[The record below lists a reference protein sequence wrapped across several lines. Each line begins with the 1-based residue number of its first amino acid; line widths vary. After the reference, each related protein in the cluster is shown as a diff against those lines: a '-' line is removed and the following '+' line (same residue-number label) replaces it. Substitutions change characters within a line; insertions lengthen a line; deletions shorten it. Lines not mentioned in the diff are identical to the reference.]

1 MKNDL
6 SDIVEDAQESTA
18 TVTFLSI
25 CCSGCSPVCLLA
37 IELVG
42 RHVHR
47 AANSEAQTIGFLQWL
62 CKGQLWLQSRGT
74 FQHQWS

>member
-1 MKNDL
+1 MNHYL
-6 SDIVEDAQESTA
+6 SDIFGDAQESPATA
-18 TVTFLSI
+18 TFWPI
-25 CCSGCSPVCLLA
+25 CRCGCSPVCLLP